1 MFYNRKITIP
11 AAGERVTVNQAGLAV
26 VVNSVPIYESVEDR
40 PLLYFDDFTNS
51 AQDLN
56 PGDTLVPNE
65 QGEQFQRVIIE
76 GTEAS
81 AGDDLYLK
89 ISTVCMDQDVNPVT
103 NNTFKLTPG
112 VTFTKTANDAVQSLT
127 ALELINSAGNLPR
140 RVHVSVSKSA
150 AGTGIKWAL
159 NVDPVQGDDTLGTLL
174 SPPANGNSGLI
185 EVPGIETI
193 LSFRFIAETAAAS
206 CVVNFTPYY

>member
-40 PLLYFDDFTNS
+40 PLLYFDDFTNP

-89 ISTVCMDQDVNPVT
+89 ISTVCMDQEVNPVT

-112 VTFTKTANDAVQSLT
+112 VTFTKTANDTVQSLT
-127 ALELINSAGNLPR
+127 ELELTNADGNLPR
-140 RVHVSVSKSA
+140 RVDVSVSKSA

-185 EVPGIETI
+185 EIPGIETI
-193 LSFRFIAETAAAS
+193 LSFRFIAETAANT

>member
-112 VTFTKTANDAVQSLT
+112 VTFTKTANDTVQSLT
-127 ALELINSAGNLPR
+127 ELELIDSNGNLPR
-140 RVHVSVSKSA
+140 RVDVSVSPSA
-150 AGTGIKWAL
+150 ANTGIKWAL
-159 NVDPVQGDDTLGTLL
+159 NADPGQGNDTIGGRLT
-174 SPPANGNSGLI
+174 PATNGNSGIL
-185 EVPGIETI
+185 EASLETI
-193 LSFRFIAETAAAS
+193 LAFRFLCETNGS
-206 CVVNFTPYY
+206 TCIVNFTPYY

>member
-40 PLLYFDDFTNS
+40 PLLYFDDFTNP

-89 ISTVCMDQDVNPVT
+89 ISTVCMDQEVNPVT
-103 NNTFKLTPG
+103 NNTFKLVPG
-112 VTFTKTANDAVQSLT
+112 ATFTKTAGNTVLSFSE
-127 ALELINSAGNLPR
+127 LELANAEGILPS
-140 RVHVSVSKSA
+140 RVDVSVA
-150 AGTGIKWAL
+150 PGTATDGIKWAL
-159 NVDPVQGDDTLGTLL
+159 NADPGQGDDTIGTVLK
-174 SPPANGNSGLI
+174 PGANGNSGLI
-185 EVPGIETI
+185 EIPGSSIFA
-193 LSFRFIAETAAAS
+193 FRFISANNTQTE
-206 CVVNFTPYY
+206 VVNITPYY